1 MNSSIVP
8 FNVDFPENNTRLTFD
23 NTASGDSST
32 LSCMLDGIVPVLCIE
47 VKAPSELQLGARVT
61 RLVKIYRRLS
71 IGTLVQKFYGVL
83 KKSDKLYYVE
93 DLKTAPTL
101 ASVLV
106 SEDRPSFS
114 SRLKM
119 AHDLANTV
127 AYFHATGL
135 PCQSPQ

>member
-1 MNSSIVP
+1 
-8 FNVDFPENNTRLTFD
+8 
-23 NTASGDSST
+23 
-32 LSCMLDGIVPVLCIE
+32 
-47 VKAPSELQLGARVT
+47 
-61 RLVKIYRRLS
+61 
-71 IGTLVQKFYGVL
+71 
-83 KKSDKLYYVE
+83 
-93 DLKTAPTL
+93 LKTAPTL

-135 PCQSPQ
+135 LVKVLSDTSIVFRKRNGERELCLTNVEQARLVSHVTSSLL